1 MYFMAHILNFWPN
14 FIGPP
19 TKGEHIFMANFSCR
33 FRKYKKTYAE
43 IAQESRY
50 WHQLTMF
57 INKIKIFYKNQ
68 NVPYGHFMD
77 TRR

>member
-1 MYFMAHILNFWPN
+1 
-14 FIGPP
+14 
-19 TKGEHIFMANFSCR
+19 MANFSCR

-57 INKIKIFYKNQ
+57 INKIKNFYKNQ

-77 TRR
+77 MRR